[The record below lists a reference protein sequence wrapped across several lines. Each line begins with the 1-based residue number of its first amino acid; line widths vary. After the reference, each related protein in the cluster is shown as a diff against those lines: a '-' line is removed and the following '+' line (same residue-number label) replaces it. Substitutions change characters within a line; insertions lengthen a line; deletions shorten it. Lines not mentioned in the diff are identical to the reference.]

1 MMQALLEKYVKL
13 SHRKQMP
20 KTYDDIKV
28 NFQIDCRTDAGFW
41 FNLQL
46 GLRSQEIVSEFQ
58 TNCLTMFYVI
68 DSHSDR

>member
-41 FNLQL
+41 FNL
-46 GLRSQEIVSEFQ
+46 
-58 TNCLTMFYVI
+58 
-68 DSHSDR
+68 